1 MSLLMDYIQLSAK
14 AKNKSATNWLTE
26 MAKDA
31 KQKCVFA
38 THISRFTHPGA
49 DVPLYT
55 ESNCIKKNGYVYT
68 TNTVCQSDIAVSA
81 AFVSAAKLMM
91 FVMEDGRPFID
102 HLQENDL
109 NIQKDIESLQ
119 LDYNE
124 IREKFLQVKKA
135 TPDGKTDER
144 IKQVYF
150 PVAAG
155 EYHLLSVLPSASL
168 LMESKQRIRRIDNQ
182 RRNSRDSKSDEY
194 GKAYRQIYNI
204 TEIGYGGTK
213 SQNISWG
220 NMKQGGKAF
229 LLPSVPPKIKQ
240 QKLVVPK
247 KDFFVNSLR
256 IKAFRNLFQSL
267 QGIFVF
273 DKHNMPTRQKRD
285 EIIDAILDRVLE
297 KVYVLQSL
305 EEKWSDK
312 EDCKLPEEQ
321 KIWLDE
327 QYYKQREETAEWIDP
342 VAARFARWMFL
353 MYDKIVEKGKFNF
366 GDAEFITLREHIKK
380 VLWKDRDC

>member
-1 MSLLMDYIQLSAK
+1 MSFLMNFIQESSASK
-14 AKNKSATNWLTE
+14 KKSAADWLATV
-26 MAKDA
+26 ADDA
-31 KQKCVFA
+31 ATKCAFA
-38 THISRFTHPGA
+38 THIARFTNPGV
-49 DVPLYT
+49 DVPLYA
-55 ESNCIKKNGYVYT
+55 EPGGIIPDGYVYT
-68 TNTVCQSDIAVSA
+68 VNTVCQTDIAVGANFLS
-81 AFVSAAKLMM
+81 SAKLMM
-91 FVMEDGRPFID
+91 LPMEDGRPFID

-135 TPDGKTDER
+135 TPAGKTDER

-150 PVAAG
+150 PVEAG

-168 LMESKQRIRRIDNQ
+168 LMETKQRIRRIDNQ

-366 GDAEFITLREHIKK
+366 GDAEFIALREHIKK
-380 VLWKDRDC
+380 VLWKDRTC